1 MFTFSAVGFIDIYRR
16 QTSPPRLPII
26 VARVWPPRKRDFPLF
41 PVPIKPQPYLRS
53 RFAPRWRSA

>member
-41 PVPIKPQPYLRS
+41 
-53 RFAPRWRSA
+53 